1 VIHDF
6 GVSGDA
12 FAAGQSWDLC
22 IVGAGAA
29 GLALASEFLG
39 TPWRVVVLESGLRDP
54 DARGEDLNALDS
66 VGLRH
71 DGWRDGRVRCLGGT
85 TRAWGGQLIPM
96 RASELQSRPWI
107 PDSGWPLALEEL
119 EPYYRRVERLLQ
131 IEGPPYDG
139 TVWERLRI
147 APPALDSADFCVRFS
162 QWAALGRRNFA
173 VLWRRELERS
183 RNVSVLLDA
192 TTIAVECAPGG
203 GRCEAMGV
211 RSRSGREGRVRARW
225 YVIACGGI
233 ETARLLLASPTS
245 GGHGVPNSGNGGVV
259 NSAVAN
265 RGVANSS
272 GLVGRFF
279 QDHVS
284 YVAGEVEPA
293 SRKAVQNLFDPRY
306 VGSTMYSVKV
316 EPSDAAMRREGWLN
330 AMAHIAFQIPDA
342 LGWMELRR
350 ILRSLQAGRLE
361 LPSRDE
367 ALAMLRGS
375 AELTRLVLTR
385 YLANR
390 RRSPDAGKIRLL
402 IDSEQA
408 PNGDSRVLLDTR
420 VDALGM
426 TRARL
431 DWRIT
436 DLERRTLTGFA
447 QSIATE
453 FERLG
458 LGKIRLAGAPDFES
472 RDEPGAARDIFHH
485 MGTTR
490 MSTSARSG
498 VTRPDLRCHDVDN
511 LFVAGAAVFPTGGI
525 ANPTFTALALSL
537 RLADHL
543 KAAQSAA

>member
-6 GVSGDA
+6 GAASDG
-12 FAAGQSWDLC
+12 FAPEARVWDLC

-29 GLALASEFLG
+29 GLALAAEFLG
-39 TPWRVVVLESGLRDP
+39 GPWRVLILESGLREP
-54 DARGEDLNALDS
+54 DARSDALNVLES
-66 VGLRH
+66 VGIRH
-71 DGWRDGRVRCLGGT
+71 DGWREGRIRSLGGT
-85 TRAWGGQLIPM
+85 TRAWGGQLVPM
-96 RASELQSRPWI
+96 RTSELEPRPWI
-107 PDSGWPLALEEL
+107 PDSGWPVKLEEI
-119 EPYYRRVERLLQ
+119 EPYYRRVERLLR
-131 IEGPPYDG
+131 IEGPPYDDAAWRHLG
-139 TVWERLRI
+139 M
-147 APPALDSADFCVRFS
+147 APPGFDPAQFRIRFS

-183 RNVSVLLDA
+183 ENVSVLLDA
-192 TTIAVECAPGG
+192 TTVAVRCAPGG
-203 GRCEAMGV
+203 DRCEGMTI
-211 RSRSGREGRVRARW
+211 RSRSGREVAVRARSF
-225 YVIACGGI
+225 VLACGGI

-245 GGHGVPNSGNGGVV
+245 DGN
-259 NSAVAN
+259 
-265 RGVANSS
+265 GVANGS

-284 YVAGEVEPA
+284 YVAGEIEPA
-293 SRKAVQNLFDPRY
+293 SRRVVQNLFDPRY

-330 AMAHIAFQIPDA
+330 AMGHIAFQIPDA

-375 AELTRLVLTR
+375 VELTRLVLTR
-385 YLANR
+385 YLAKR
-390 RRSPDAGKIRLL
+390 RRSPGAGSIRLL
-402 IDSEQA
+402 VDSEQA
-408 PNGDSRVLLDTR
+408 PNRDSRVLLDTR

-426 TRARL
+426 ARARL

-447 QSIATE
+447 QHIAAE

-458 LGKIRLAGAPDFES
+458 LGKIRLSGAPDFEC
-472 RDEPGAARDIFHH
+472 RDTLGAARDIFHH

-490 MSTSARSG
+490 MSATARTG

-543 KAAQSAA
+543 KATRAAA